1 MTGNFELSL
10 LLIAL
15 LPPIASA
22 VWFYRSDRNREPIG
36 AVIKAF
42 LAGVI
47 VPLPVLFLVSL
58 FQVFDPE
65 LGGPW
70 ALGAYTAFMF
80 AAIPEEVC
88 KYGFLRRH
96 IRGPHCDEPMDGVV
110 YGAVVS
116 LGFAALENVLY
127 VLQNGAQTGVLRA
140 FTAVPMHASVGALMG
155 LALSLEKTRG
165 PGPGRGLR
173 AALFLPIVVHGLY
186 DWPLMA
192 ISMTDEALRTPIEL
206 IGGLA
211 LAFGTLI
218 WVVLHVRSKVRGLEA
233 AQHRG
238 Y

>member
-1 MTGNFELSL
+1 VAETFDPSH

-22 VWFYRSDRNREPIG
+22 VWFYRSDRNREPVG
-36 AVIKAF
+36 AVVKAF

-47 VPLPVLFLVSL
+47 VPFPVLLLVDL
-58 FQVFDPE
+58 FRAFDPGLE
-65 LGGPW
+65 SPW
-70 ALGAYTAFMF
+70 ALGAYAAFMF
-80 AAIPEEVC
+80 AAIPEELC
-88 KYGFLRRH
+88 KFWFLRRH

-127 VLQNGAQTGVLRA
+127 VLQHGAQTGVLRA

-165 PGPGRGLR
+165 PGPGRGLVP
-173 AALFLPIVVHGLY
+173 ALFLPIMVHGLY

-192 ISMTDEALRTPIEL
+192 ISMADEAQRSPTEL
-206 IGGLA
+206 LLGLV
-211 LAFGTLI
+211 LAFGTLA
-218 WVVLHVRSKVRGLEA
+218 WVVMHVRSKVRGLEA